1 MHRLL
6 HILYGFVA
14 VIVVAVVLVVVVLN
28 SSKVQTGIVRAVTEQ
43 LSDQLQTEA
52 HISSFDYDFPNHLHI
67 DDIYIADRQG
77 DTLLAVSHATA
88 HFRLLDFF
96 ARKVTISEIELRHGK
111 VNILKDIAEVRNF
124 DFILDYFKSD
134 RSKGNKNLPTIQVK
148 DVWLNDISLRY
159 LDLSSLAQAE
169 DAGSRRQDMFY
180 KDDILVDS
188 LNLLFSLNHL
198 SADSIDAEIKHLY
211 AREKSGFEVSQ
222 VEAQL
227 ILTDKEA
234 YMPKMSVSL
243 PHSRFATSVV
253 HAYFPDST
261 SDIGKIRAD
270 LRLDEASVVLSDL
283 AAFAPSLR
291 RIDDPVSLNGA
302 IYGSVDSLTATD
314 LQVVYHSKTLLS
326 GDVRLRGLPDLEN
339 TSFRAQLQDLML
351 DPKMLEEFLSDLYD
365 RSTKLTQTVYQLGTV
380 HYHGQL
386 VGKIDS
392 LQLEG
397 AATSRL
403 GNLTTNGL
411 LRTRKHILQQAREES
426 ADTTS
431 QTFEFR
437 DMAFRGKVATD
448 SFALG
453 ELLGAADLGDIA
465 MNVEMDGYSAGE
477 QQPLYGK
484 AKANIE
490 RVTYRDYTYRDIRL
504 DGDYNTNGFHGT
516 LQVNDENVAFFF
528 GGEVNLASKAPKL
541 RFDMNLERL
550 RLDKLNLT
558 DKLTDSDLHL
568 RTNIDLALSDI
579 DHLSGTVVI
588 DSFRFENN
596 QRAVDMH
603 QLRLTAYSPDRKDG
617 IAKQKAAD
625 AEAADRRQLRL
636 QSDFVNASL
645 SGNLPLA
652 TIKQTMQHMLSRY
665 LPLLLSADSGKSQ
678 TGDLDLQITLTD
690 IDRIAQVLGIDFA
703 MNGSATINANIAPSR
718 NSISLTA
725 EIPKIHYNNF
735 NFSDLS
741 LDLST
746 DTDSLKMQAS
756 ALQLHSRNAKA
767 ESGKN
772 VNYSLNLDAADNQVA
787 LGARWF
793 DKLEAKKGSVATLT
807 RLLPPIDHNAKLPIF
822 DLNIQPSSLILKDS
836 VWTIAPSQILYNHQD
851 TVIDVRHLE
860 MATGNQSIVV
870 NGIASPKSTDS
881 LYVSLSNIDLDYV
894 LNFTHIRKQSI
905 SFSGLIDGWAKVYST
920 LSNPMFEAD
929 ARIDG
934 AYINEAQMGDAHAIA
949 TLDKANKRIVI
960 DGTLTENG
968 RQVALVDGEVLPLQK
983 YWGIDIDV
991 DSARLAF
998 IEHWTHKFLRDID
1011 GRGYGHIKVFGK
1023 AKDTYVVGKVFGD
1036 EASFLIPVIGTR
1048 YSFTDTVVLDTTA
1061 IIFRDITAYDDQRRQ
1076 VKVNGVVGHKCFKN
1090 FDYDLHI
1097 EADRAHVVALSPA
1110 AKGLFYGDAYAT
1122 GTVDI
1127 KGSDNVTDIKIA
1139 AQTEPRTNIYLSVAA
1154 KENAKDDSFVEF
1166 VSGKDI
1172 VALAIEVDDDAANI
1186 AHREPAKK
1194 GHMLLGLQ
1202 LDVDDD
1208 AAVNLLVGKNGDLL
1222 RARGHGP
1229 ISIDY
1234 DDREASAQ
1242 LRGDFTIS
1250 SGTFDFTL
1258 QNLIHRSFSFQ
1269 RGSRIIFDGNA
1280 ANPEIDATAVYST
1293 TASLRDLFGSDYE
1306 QVGATRSTVPVNC
1319 LLYLKGRLSN
1329 PTITFAVEL
1338 PQSDEGIASQVRSII
1353 NTDEMLMR
1361 EIIYLLA
1368 FNRFY
1373 TPEYMKQSTAIT
1385 GLDETYSLLTSTLTG
1400 QINNWLSKITDNFT
1414 VGFNFR
1420 TDGEGSNSSQEYETQ
1435 FQIQPTSRLLINGNV
1450 GYRYNDI
1457 SNQPVFGNLD
1467 VEYLLTPSGQ
1477 WRAKAYT
1484 HSVDKYSLREAA
1496 TVQGIGLRF
1505 QQDFN
1510 VGDIK
1515 KNKEARRRRREE
1527 AKQERRERAGKPNTN
1542 RNLHKQTKRSK

>member
-1 MHRLL
+1 MRRLL
-6 HILYGFVA
+6 HILYGFLIVIAVA
-14 VIVVAVVLVVVVLN
+14 IALVVIVLN
-28 SSKVQTGIVRAVTEQ
+28 SSKVQTGIVRVVTEQ

-67 DDIYIADRQG
+67 DDIFIADRQG
-77 DTLLAVSHATA
+77 DTLLAISHATVN
-88 HFRLLDFF
+88 FRLLDFF

-134 RSKGNKNLPTIQVK
+134 RSQDSKNLPTIQVK

-169 DAGSRRQDMFY
+169 DVGSRRRDMFY
-180 KDDILVDS
+180 KDDVLVDS

-211 AREKSGFEVSQ
+211 VREKSGFEVSQ

-227 ILTDKEA
+227 ILTDEEA
-234 YMPKMSVSL
+234 YMPKMSVCL

-291 RIDDPVSLNGA
+291 RIDDPVSFNAA

-314 LQVVYHSKTLLS
+314 LQVMYHSKTLLS

-339 TSFRAQLQDLML
+339 TYFRAQLQDLML

-365 RSTKLTQTVYQLGTV
+365 RSTKLTQTLYHLGTV

-392 LQLEG
+392 LQLSG

-403 GNLTTNGL
+403 GNLTTDGL

-426 ADTTS
+426 ADTTA

-465 MNVEMDGYSAGE
+465 MNVEMDGHLAGDE
-477 QQPLYGK
+477 HPLHGK
-484 AKANIE
+484 AMANIE

-504 DGDYNTNGFHGT
+504 DGDYDTNGFQGT
-516 LQVNDENVAFFF
+516 LRVNDENVAFDF
-528 GGEVNLASKAPKL
+528 GGEVNLSSKAPKL
-541 RFDMNLERL
+541 RFDMNLARL

-558 DKLTDSDLHL
+558 DKLSNSDLRL
-568 RTNIDLALSDI
+568 RTNINLALSDI
-579 DHLSGTVVI
+579 DHLNGTVVI
-588 DSFRFENN
+588 DSLRFENK
-596 QRAVDMH
+596 QRAVEMQ
-603 QLRLTAYSPDRKDG
+603 QLRLTAYSPDEENNR
-617 IAKQKAAD
+617 ARQKVSD
-625 AEAADRRQLRL
+625 AAADRRQVTL

-652 TIKQTMQHMLSRY
+652 TIKQTLQHLLSHY
-665 LPLLLSADSGKSQ
+665 LPLLVSADTRKPESS
-678 TGDLDLQITLTD
+678 DLELQLSLTD

-718 NSISLTA
+718 NSINLTA

-807 RLLPPIDHNAKLPIF
+807 RLLPPLAGNAKLPIF

-836 VWTIAPSQILYNHQD
+836 VWTIAPSQIIYNHQD

-860 MATGNQSIVV
+860 MATGNQMIVV

-881 LYVSLSNIDLDYV
+881 LYVALSNIDLDYV

-905 SFSGLIDGWAKVYST
+905 SFSGLIDGWARVYAT

-949 TLDKANKRIVI
+949 TLDKANKRVVI

-968 RQVALVDGEVLPLQK
+968 RKVALVDGEVLPSQK

-1023 AKDTYVVGKVFGD
+1023 EKDTYVVGKVFGD

-1090 FDYDLHI
+1090 FDYDMHI

-1127 KGSDNVTDIKIA
+1127 RGSDNVTDIKIA

-1166 VSGKDI
+1166 VSAADT
-1172 VALAIEVDDDAANI
+1172 VAVAVETDDDMALAAN
-1186 AHREPAKK
+1186 RKSAKQ
-1194 GHMLLGLQ
+1194 GHLLLGLQ

-1229 ISIDY
+1229 ISIEY
-1234 DDREASAQ
+1234 DDREASAL

-1293 TASLRDLFGSDYE
+1293 TASLRDLFGTDYE

-1329 PTITFAVEL
+1329 PTITFGIEL
-1338 PQSDEGIASQVRSII
+1338 PQSEEGIASQVRSII

-1510 VGDIK
+1510 VGDFK